1 MDHMQALV
9 DAGRG
14 LAAFG
19 VVLLVYASLF
29 PQRFEPKNLPIDRF
43 TVFVVGGLAL
53 AAGFALATVFI

>member
-1 MDHMQALV
+1 MQIETLV

-29 PQRFEPKNLPIDRF
+29 PQRFEPKSLPMDRF

-53 AAGFALATVFI
+53 AVGFALATIFI

>member
-1 MDHMQALV
+1 MQIETLV

-43 TVFVVGGLAL
+43 TVFVAGGLAL
-53 AAGFALATVFI
+53 VVGFALATVFI